1 MNMRPLQKQIKEALH
16 VKTTI
21 DPKQEI
27 RARVTFLKEY
37 AIHARTKGFVLGISL
52 GQDSTL
58 AGKLAQIAVNELNEE
73 HGGGYRF
80 MGMRLPHGKQ
90 QDQEDERYVLD
101 FIQVKTL
108 VTFNIEQT
116 TTAFQ
121 QTFDQNSF
129 HVTLSDFQKGNTK
142 ARLRMMAQY
151 SLAGEENL
159 LVIGTDHA
167 AEAITG
173 FFTKFGDGAADLL
186 PLTGLSKRQGKLLL
200 KELGCPSRL
209 YDKAPTAD
217 LLDEKPLQADE
228 TELGLNYNDID
239 DYLEGYDVDD
249 EVAERL
255 EKIYFNTQHKREL
268 PVTPFDVWWK

>member
-1 MNMRPLQKQIKEALH
+1 MRPLQKQIKEALH

-21 DPKQEI
+21 DPEQEI
-27 RARVTFLKEY
+27 HKRVTFLKEY
-37 AIHARTKGFVLGISL
+37 ALRTRTKGFVLGISL

-58 AGKLAQIAVNELNEE
+58 AGKLAQIAVDELNEE

-80 MGMRLPHGKQ
+80 IGMRLPHGKQ
-90 QDQEDERYVLD
+90 QDQEDEQYVLD

-108 VTFNIEQT
+108 FTFNIEQT
-116 TTAFQ
+116 IAAFQ
-121 QTFDQNSF
+121 QTFDHNDLQ
-129 HVTLSDFQKGNTK
+129 VTLSDFQKGNAK

-186 PLTGLSKRQGKLLL
+186 PLTGLSKRQGKMLL

-209 YDKAPTAD
+209 YEKTPTAD

-228 TELGLNYNDID
+228 TELGLSYNDID
-239 DYLEGYDVDD
+239 DYLEGHDVSDD
-249 EVAERL
+249 IADKL
-255 EKIYFNTQHKREL
+255 EGVYLSTQHKREL
-268 PVTPFDVWWK
+268 PATLFDSWWK